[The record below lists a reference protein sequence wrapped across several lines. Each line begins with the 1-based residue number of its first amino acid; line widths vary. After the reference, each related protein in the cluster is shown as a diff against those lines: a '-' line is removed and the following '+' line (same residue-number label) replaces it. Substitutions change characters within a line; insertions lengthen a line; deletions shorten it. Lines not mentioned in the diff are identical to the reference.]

1 MVFENPK
8 LKAVG
13 PPRHLGLE
21 SSDLKAEPR
30 PGAVRK
36 GRFAPKDGSRSLG
49 ASTAKENIAGDEP
62 RG

>member
-1 MVFENPK
+1 MVFEHPT

-30 PGAVRK
+30 PGAACK
-36 GRFAPKDGSRSLG
+36 GRFAPKDGSRSPE
-49 ASTAKENIAGDEP
+49 AFAAKENIAGDEP